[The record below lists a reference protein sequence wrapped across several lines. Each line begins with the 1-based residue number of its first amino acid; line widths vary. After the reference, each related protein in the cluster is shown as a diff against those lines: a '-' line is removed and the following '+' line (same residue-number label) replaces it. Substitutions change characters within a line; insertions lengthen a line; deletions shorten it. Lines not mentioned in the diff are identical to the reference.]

1 MKIIEFVHAN
11 SPVKTRDLVTLFSYF
26 PPGRIERTKPDSED
40 GVTGAAGNPAR
51 GIVRHEMVVV
61 N

>member
-26 PPGRIERTKPDSED
+26 PPGRIERTNRIVK
-40 GVTGAAGNPAR
+40 TGLLERQGIRR
-51 GIVRHEMVVV
+51 GAL
-61 N
+61 